1 MTTSPLRI
9 STAAFA
15 FGLLLA
21 LACLFFTFVLTA
33 WMSHLTGRGDPAG
46 AAMGLGFA
54 ELGFLLLFVLLTA
67 LMLTAGQCGA
77 MPASGRIAILLL
89 APAAFVAMFKAS
101 DLLDKPHVSP
111 GQWALIIPAAAPTLI
126 VAYCLW
132 ALIAPLRARV
142 PARVAGFG
150 LLGAL
155 GLICAAI
162 FPLEAMR
169 AHQDTVWEARVAAWE
184 AKLAAMPDDAG
195 LPQWIPLLNSGV
207 YSVEEAARAKIMALP
222 SRQRDAEAMLAH
234 DEFPLGELSQFDL
247 DPTPELCRNAQASLS
262 RRAAALAL
270 KPGEKPDFNKI
281 ADEFFGASRAIPWLV
296 SLACASDAQALEWEA
311 LGRSYGASD
320 SDVLDLVEARD
331 PKNLGWKLIYYPPK
345 VSMLTPKTTLR
356 AWLNFAYGLTKSDP
370 ADRPRL
376 LAGARALDHRTA
388 DAVAWLQKGHAD
400 LDLYVLLHFLP
411 QLDLDTTPALCAA
424 ALSEIGTE
432 LAEVYRPTA
441 DNPLPF
447 SELGERL
454 GAGEPLVALQWL
466 AGHGCDANAQ
476 LSAAEEVIA
485 AYQPSPERETM
496 AAALAKL
503 KRSP

>member
-1 MTTSPLRI
+1 LTTTSPLRI
-9 STAAFA
+9 STAAFVA
-15 FGLLLA
+15 GLLLA
-21 LACLFFTFVLTA
+21 AACLFFTFFLTIL
-33 WMSHLTGRGDPAG
+33 MSHPGGGDPAG
-46 AAMGLGFA
+46 DAIGREFTSIA
-54 ELGFLLLFVLLTA
+54 LLLFCHLLGALVLTA
-67 LMLTAGQCGA
+67 VLGGA
-77 MPASGRIAILLL
+77 MPRSGRTAILLL
-89 APAAFVAMFKAS
+89 APAAFVAMFRAS
-101 DLLDKPHVSP
+101 DLLTKPSVSP

-142 PARVAGFG
+142 PERVAGFG

-155 GLICAAI
+155 GLVCAAI

-169 AHQDTVWEARVAAWE
+169 THGDAVVAADQAALE
-184 AKLAAMPDDAG
+184 AKVASMPDDAG
-195 LPQWIPLLNSGV
+195 LAQWIPLLNSGV
-207 YSVEEAARAKIMALP
+207 YSVEETARAKILALP
-222 SRQRDAEAMLAH
+222 SRQRDAEAMLAR
-234 DEFPLGELSQFDL
+234 DEFPLGELNQFDL
-247 DPTPELCRNAQASLS
+247 DATPALCQNAQASLS

-270 KPGEKPDFNKI
+270 KPGEKPDFDKI
-281 ADEFFGASRAIPWLV
+281 AAEFYRATVAIPWLV
-296 SLACASDAQALEWEA
+296 SLGCASDAQALQWEA
-311 LGRSYGASD
+311 LGRSYGKSD
-320 SDVLDLVEARD
+320 TDVLDLVEARD
-331 PKNLGWKLIYYPPK
+331 PKNLGWKLIYYPPRA
-345 VSMLTPKTTLR
+345 SMLTPKTTLR
-356 AWLNFAYGLTKSDP
+356 AWLNFAYGLYKSDP

-376 LAGARALDHRTA
+376 LAGARALDHRNA
-388 DAVAWLQKGHAD
+388 DALAWLQEVPAASD
-400 LDLYVLLHFLP
+400 SFVLLHFLP

-424 ALSEIGTE
+424 ALSEIGKE
-432 LAEVYRPTA
+432 LAALYRPTA

-447 SELGERL
+447 RELGERL

>member
-1 MTTSPLRI
+1 MTTSPSRI
-9 STAAFA
+9 STVALVA
-15 FGLLLA
+15 GLLLA
-21 LACLFFTFVLTA
+21 SACLLFTFVLTRE
-33 WMSHLTGRGDPAG
+33 MSHTAGRGDPAG
-46 AAMGLGFA
+46 AAIGLGFA
-54 ELGFLLLFVLLTA
+54 QLGFLLLFVLLTA

-77 MPASGRIAILLL
+77 MPASGRIALSLL
-89 APAAFVAMFKAS
+89 APAAFVAINMAFE
-101 DLLDKPHVSP
+101 LLTNPNVSP
-111 GQWALIIPAAAPTLI
+111 GLWALIVPAAAPTLI
-126 VAYCLW
+126 VAYSLW

-155 GLICAAI
+155 GLICATI
-162 FPLEAMR
+162 LPLEAMR
-169 AHQDTVWEARVAAWE
+169 HHESGVWAAQVAAWE
-184 AKLAAMPDDAG
+184 AKLAAMPEDAD
-195 LPQWIPLLNSGV
+195 LSQWIPLLNSGV
-207 YSVEEAARAKIMALP
+207 YSVEEAARAKILALP
-222 SRQRDAEAMLAH
+222 SRQRDAEAMLAR
-234 DEFPLGELSQFDL
+234 DEFPLRELSRFDL
-247 DPTPELCRNAQASLS
+247 DPTPALCQNAQASLS

-281 ADEFFGASRAIPWLV
+281 ADEFFGASKAIQWLV

-320 SDVLDLVEARD
+320 IQVSDLVEARD
-331 PKNLGWKLIYYPPK
+331 PKKLGSTLYNDPPK
-345 VSMLTPKTTLR
+345 ASMLTPKTPLR
-356 AWLNFAYGLTKSDP
+356 AWLYFAIGLTHSDP

-424 ALSEIGTE
+424 ALSEIGEE
-432 LAEVYRPTA
+432 LDEVYRPTA

-447 SELGERL
+447 RELGERL

>member
-1 MTTSPLRI
+1 M
-9 STAAFA
+9 
-15 FGLLLA
+15 
-21 LACLFFTFVLTA
+21 V
-33 WMSHLTGRGDPAG
+33 
-46 AAMGLGFA
+46 
-54 ELGFLLLFVLLTA
+54 
-67 LMLTAGQCGA
+67 
-77 MPASGRIAILLL
+77 
-89 APAAFVAMFKAS
+89 
-101 DLLDKPHVSP
+101 
-111 GQWALIIPAAAPTLI
+111 PAAAPTLI

-132 ALIAPLRARV
+132 ALVAPLRARV
-142 PARVAGFG
+142 PERVAGLG

-155 GLICAAI
+155 ALVCAAI

-169 AHQDTVWEARVAAWE
+169 AHVEDAWAARVAAWE
-184 AKLAAMPDDAG
+184 ARLAAMPEDAG
-195 LPQWIPLLNSGV
+195 LPQWIPFLDSGV
-207 YSVEEAARAKIMALP
+207 YSVEESARAKILALP
-222 SRQRDAEAMLAH
+222 SRQRDAEAMLAR
-234 DEFPLGELSQFDL
+234 DAFPLGELRRFDL
-247 DPTPELCRNAQASLS
+247 DPTPALCQNAQASLS

-281 ADEFFGASRAIPWLV
+281 ADEFSGAKVAIQWLV
-296 SLACASDAQALEWEA
+296 SLACASDAQALQWEA

-320 SDVLDLVEARD
+320 IDVLDLVEARD
-331 PKNLGWKLIYYPPK
+331 PKSLGTLYNYPPK
-345 VSMLTPKTTLR
+345 VSMLTSKATLR
-356 AWLNFAYGLTKSDP
+356 AWLSFAIGLSNSDP

-376 LAGARALDHRTA
+376 LAGARALDHRNA
-388 DAVAWLQKGHAD
+388 DAVAWLQKGHEASD
-400 LDLYVLLHFLP
+400 LFVLLHFLP
-411 QLDLDTTPALCAA
+411 QLDLDTTPAFCAA
-424 ALSEIGTE
+424 ALSAIGEE

>member
-1 MTTSPLRI
+1 
-9 STAAFA
+9 
-15 FGLLLA
+15 LLA
-21 LACLFFTFVLTA
+21 ALVLTA
-33 WMSHLTGRGDPAG
+33 VVGG
-46 AAMGLGFA
+46 AL
-54 ELGFLLLFVLLTA
+54 
-67 LMLTAGQCGA
+67 
-77 MPASGRIAILLL
+77 PASGRIAILLL
-89 APAAFVAMFKAS
+89 APVAFVAMFRAS
-101 DLLDKPHVSP
+101 DLFDKPSVSP
-111 GQWALIIPAAAPTLI
+111 GLWALAVPAAAPTLI

-142 PARVAGFG
+142 PERVAGFG

-155 GLICAAI
+155 GLVCAAI

-169 AHQDTVWEARVAAWE
+169 TRGDAAVAAGIAALE
-184 AKLAAMPDDAG
+184 AKVAAMPDDAN
-195 LPQWIPLLNSGV
+195 LSQWIPLLNSDV
-207 YSVEEAARAKIMALP
+207 YSVEETARAKIMALP
-222 SRQRDAEAMLAH
+222 SRQRDAEAMLAR
-234 DEFPLGELSQFDL
+234 DEFPLRELSRFDL
-247 DPTPELCRNAQASLS
+247 DPTPALCQNAQGSLS
-262 RRAAALAL
+262 SRAAALAL
-270 KPGEKPDFNKI
+270 KPGEKPDFDKI
-281 ADEFFGASRAIPWLV
+281 ADEFSGAKVAIQWLV
-296 SLACASDAQALEWEA
+296 SLACASDAQALQWEA

-320 SDVLDLVEARD
+320 VDVLDLVEARD
-331 PKNLGWKLIYYPPK
+331 PKNLGTLYNDPPK
-345 VSMLTPKTTLR
+345 VSMLTPKATLR
-356 AWLNFAYGLTKSDP
+356 AWLNFAYGLTTSDP

-388 DAVAWLQKGHAD
+388 DAVAWLKDDNAAPGRF
-400 LDLYVLLHFLP
+400 VLLYFLP

>member
-1 MTTSPLRI
+1 LTTSPLRI
-9 STAAFA
+9 SIAAFA

-33 WMSHLTGRGDPAG
+33 GMSHLTGGDPAG
-46 AAMGLGFA
+46 TAMAQGFTA
-54 ELGFLLLFVLLTA
+54 YGLLLLCNLLAALVLTA
-67 LMLTAGQCGA
+67 VLGGA
-77 MPASGRIAILLL
+77 VPASGRIAILLL
-89 APAAFVAMFKAS
+89 APAAFVAMFKAF
-101 DLLDKPHVSP
+101 DLLTKPSVSP
-111 GQWALIIPAAAPTLI
+111 GRWALTVPAAAPTLI

-155 GLICAAI
+155 GLVCAAI

-169 AHQDTVWEARVAAWE
+169 GHADAVLAARVAALE
-184 AKLAAMPDDAG
+184 AKLAAMPEDAG
-195 LPQWIPLLNSGV
+195 LSQRIPFLNSGV
-207 YSVEEAARAKIMALP
+207 YSVEEAARAKILTLP
-222 SRQRDAEAMLAH
+222 SRQRDAEAMLER
-234 DEFPLGELSQFDL
+234 DEFPLRELRRFDL
-247 DPTPELCRNAQASLS
+247 DPTPALCQNAQASLS

-281 ADEFFGASRAIPWLV
+281 ADEFFGASEAIQWLV

-320 SDVLDLVEARD
+320 IQVSDLMEARD
-331 PKNLGWKLIYYPPK
+331 PEHLGWALYNSPPK
-345 VSMLTPKTTLR
+345 ASMLTPKATLR
-356 AWLNFAYGLTKSDP
+356 VWLNFAIGLTNSDP

-376 LAGARALDHRTA
+376 LAGARALDHRNA
-388 DAVAWLQKGHAD
+388 DAVAWLQKGHEASD
-400 LDLYVLLHFLP
+400 LFVLLHFLP
-411 QLDLDTTPALCAA
+411 QLDLDTTPAFCAA
-424 ALSEIGTE
+424 ALSAIGEE

>member
-1 MTTSPLRI
+1 LRI
-9 STAAFA
+9 STAAFVG
-15 FGLLLA
+15 GLLLA
-21 LACLFFTFVLTA
+21 LACLFVTLLLTIWLSHSTGSDHADIGIGQAFTVVGLFVLCHLLAALVLTA
-33 WMSHLTGRGDPAG
+33 VVGG
-46 AAMGLGFA
+46 AL
-54 ELGFLLLFVLLTA
+54 
-67 LMLTAGQCGA
+67 
-77 MPASGRIAILLL
+77 PASGRIAILLL
-89 APAAFVAMFKAS
+89 APVAFVAMFRAS
-101 DLLDKPHVSP
+101 DLFDKPSVSP
-111 GQWALIIPAAAPTLI
+111 GLWALAVPAAAPTLI

-142 PARVAGFG
+142 PERVAGFG

-155 GLICAAI
+155 GLVCAAI

-169 AHQDTVWEARVAAWE
+169 THGDAAVAAAIVALE
-184 AKLAAMPDDAG
+184 AKVAAMPDDAG
-195 LPQWIPLLNSGV
+195 LSQWIPLLNSGV
-207 YSVEEAARAKIMALP
+207 YSVEETARAKIMALP
-222 SRQRDAEAMLAH
+222 SRQRDAEAMLAR
-234 DEFPLGELSQFDL
+234 DEFPLGELNQFDL
-247 DPTPELCRNAQASLS
+247 DATPALCQNAQASLS

-281 ADEFFGASRAIPWLV
+281 AAEFYGATVAIPWLV

-311 LGRSYGASD
+311 LGRSYGKSD
-320 SDVLDLVEARD
+320 IDVLDLVEARD
-331 PKNLGWKLIYYPPK
+331 PKNFGWNLIYYPPK

-356 AWLNFAYGLTKSDP
+356 AWLNFAYGLYKSDP

-376 LAGARALDHRTA
+376 LAGARALDHRNA
-388 DAVAWLQKGHAD
+388 DAVAWLQEVPAASD
-400 LDLYVLLHFLP
+400 LFVLLHFLP

-424 ALSEIGTE
+424 ALSAIGEE

-441 DNPLPF
+441 DNPSPY

-476 LSAAEEVIA
+476 LSAAQEVIA